1 MNIASLLKQSTLL
14 VKTGISFLLLTAFM
28 SASMADI
35 IFYFYINDPN
45 HGKAKAE
52 LHLKNN
58 YIFGSEITARNLIK
72 LKFRSSSQH
81 FTIYPKETGHI
92 YAALEINGKLA
103 NTSGNFQFYLDAVN
117 DKFFGTRTDGT
128 WRAGNGVGEGNLG
141 RWALRKAGC
150 KHICLTQDNFH
161 KAASRG
167 DVAYV
172 KQCLKSGIHVNRKE
186 GNGWTALHSAASKGR
201 INIARTL
208 LSHGANRSIK
218 DKSGR
223 TAYDHAVRAKRYNM
237 IAILK

>member
-1 MNIASLLKQSTLL
+1 MNKFIIIKTSL
-14 VKTGISFLLLTAFM
+14 IFLLLSAFT
-28 SASMADI
+28 SISMADI
-35 IFYFYINDPN
+35 IFDFNGN
-45 HGKAKAE
+45 HPVYGKAKAE

-58 YIFGSEITARNLIK
+58 YIFGSDITARNLIK
-72 LKFRSSSQH
+72 LNFRSSVQH

-92 YAALEINGKLA
+92 YAALEINGKLS
-103 NTSGNFQFYLDAVN
+103 NTAGNFQFYIDAVN
-117 DKFFGTRTDGT
+117 DKFFGSRTDGT
-128 WRAGNGVGEGNLG
+128 WRAGNSMSEGNLG
-141 RWALRKAGC
+141 RWKLRTTNF

-172 KQCLKSGIHVNRKE
+172 EQCLRSGIDVNRKE

-201 INIARTL
+201 INVARTL
-208 LSHGANRSIK
+208 LRYGANRSIK

-237 IAILK
+237 MAILKK